1 MPVLPRPRKGVLMGY
16 HYVMPVGK
24 RRVYVMQAI
33 KRESPLKIG
42 RHLLLLS
49 TLTKST
55 IPTASKIYKKN
66 SKWAFSKINKTKQ
79 NIKQL

>member
-1 MPVLPRPRKGVLMGY
+1 MTVLPKPRKGVLMGY

-49 TLTKST
+49 TLTKSK
-55 IPTASKIYKKN
+55 IPKASKVYKKN
-66 SKWAFSKINKTKQ
+66 SKWAFSKIPKYK
-79 NIKQL
+79 KS

>member
-1 MPVLPRPRKGVLMGY
+1 MIKLPRPRKGVLMGY
-16 HYVMPVGK
+16 HYK
-24 RRVYVMQAI
+24 SSTATRRKAVKKAI

-55 IPTASKIYKKN
+55 IPRASRVYKKN
-66 SKWAFSKINKTKQ
+66 SVWTFKQ
-79 NIKQL
+79 

>member
-1 MPVLPRPRKGVLMGY
+1 MTKLPRPRKNVLMGY
-16 HYVMPVGK
+16 HYK
-24 RRVYVMQAI
+24 SSTTSRRKAVKKAI

-55 IPTASKIYKKN
+55 IPRASKVYKKN
-66 SKWAFSKINKTKQ
+66 SAWAFKQ
-79 NIKQL
+79 